1 MTPLDDWP
9 RVKLVLEGALACEGA
24 EREAYLTEA
33 CGADTALR
41 TQIEMLLAARHRAG
55 TFLETPAAVL
65 LEKPRSRPHLT
76 ERVVHSYRLPGRTVG
91 LALFAIAAVAVGII
105 LLVVSGSSRT
115 LEHFPRS
122 LAVLRDSSGALTA
135 NAVALRPE
143 SSFRAIRPLHA
154 NFGFT
159 SDVLWLR
166 LVLQN
171 PESTAQELV
180 LDATR
185 EWVDEVDLFEIGDP
199 GVKLLFHSGAQVPLA
214 RRPIATERIAF
225 PLVLGPLMT
234 RTYLVRLRGRSPIS
248 FRGDVSTL
256 PAFTDRE
263 RSDQLWFGGY
273 YAILWGPAAYSLLLF
288 ATLRD
293 RTQMLVGILLAAYGL
308 AEATSHG
315 HVSRM
320 FPMGAGWFELSGGAA
335 AFSVFIWAFFAL
347 SRAVL
352 NVAASPRL
360 DNALRIGTW
369 TLAGL
374 CAVPVAFPALHF
386 LTFVGLFIGC
396 IVILSVIFL
405 SVRRDRTTLFFFL
418 AVGSL
423 LLPGTLT
430 LAVLF
435 GALPAFPVIEYG
447 NHIGAVA
454 MSCLFSLLVA
464 DAIRQQRE
472 QIGTLNRELVAGYA
486 ELRFQVAA
494 RSRELVNV
502 LARSNGHI
510 AVARI
515 RPGDNFEERYR
526 VVSHLGDGAWGSVY
540 EVMRLSDN
548 RPLALKVVTRARS
561 GAEAARVARE
571 AEIGARL
578 SHPHLVSI
586 VDVGVARGGSP
597 FLVMELMRGGSIED
611 YRERFGDVAW
621 ALPLLAGIARGLS
634 ALHRAHIVHRD
645 LKPANVLL
653 EGNGQR
659 STAKLADFGFAL
671 IHTFEGAVSETD
683 VTAMTTNAS
692 AIPDAIT
699 LTHAGAIVGTP
710 AYMAP
715 EAARGARLVGPPAD
729 VFAFGVM
736 ACEMLTGREAFGEV
750 PVRAVLSGK
759 VPARKAVIGGSTV
772 PAPLASALD
781 LCLALDPALRSSVDQ
796 LLAAFEAAGI
806 Q

>member
-1 MTPLDDWP
+1 MNPLDDWP
-9 RVKLVLEGALACEGA
+9 RVKLVLEGALACDA
-24 EREAYLTEA
+24 ADRQAYLAEA

-41 TQIEMLLAARHRAG
+41 SQIERLLAIQNRAG
-55 TFLETPAAVL
+55 TFLETPAAVV
-65 LEKPRSRPHLT
+65 LEEPRPPRPILT
-76 ERVVHSYRLPGRTVG
+76 ERVVNSSRVPARMVA
-91 LALFAIAAVAVGII
+91 LAVIAIATAGVI
-105 LLVVSGSSRT
+105 LFVVSGSSGKP
-115 LEHFPRS
+115 EHFPRS
-122 LAVLRDSSGALTA
+122 LAVFRDSSRALTA
-135 NAVALRPE
+135 NAIARRPV
-143 SSFRAIRPLHA
+143 SDFRPIRPLHP

-159 SDVLWLR
+159 RDALWLR

-171 PESTAQELV
+171 PESTPQELV

-185 EWVDEVDLFEIGDP
+185 EWVDEVDLFEVADS
-199 GVKLLFHSGAQVPLA
+199 GVEPLFHSGAQVPLA
-214 RRPIATERIAF
+214 QRPIATERIAF
-225 PLVLGPLMT
+225 PLVLGPRST
-234 RTYLVRLRGRSPIS
+234 HTYLVRLRGRSPLS

-256 PAFTDRE
+256 PAFIRTE
-263 RSDQLWFGGY
+263 RSDQLLFGGY
-273 YAILWGPAAYSLLLF
+273 YAVLWGAAAYSLLLF

-293 RTQMLVGILLAAYGL
+293 RTQLLVGILLAAYGL

-315 HVSRM
+315 HVSRV
-320 FPMGAGWFELSGGAA
+320 FPVGAGWFELSGGAA

-352 NVAASPRL
+352 NLSASPRL
-360 DNALRIGTW
+360 EKTLSIATW

-374 CAVPVAFPALHF
+374 AAVPVAFPALHL
-386 LTFVGLFIGC
+386 LTFVSLFVAA
-396 IVILSVIFL
+396 VIILATIFL
-405 SVRRDRTTLFFFL
+405 SMQRDLTTLFFFL

-435 GALPAFPVIEYG
+435 GAMPAFPLIEYA
-447 NHIGAVA
+447 NHMGAVA

-472 QIGTLNRELVAGYA
+472 KIGTLNRELVAGYA

-502 LARSNGHI
+502 LASSNGQI
-510 AVARI
+510 TMARV

-540 EVMRLSDN
+540 EVIRLSDN

-586 VDVGVARGGSP
+586 VDVGVARGGTP
-597 FLVMELMRGGSIED
+597 FLVMELIRGGSIED
-611 YRERFGDVAW
+611 HRERFGDVAW

-653 EGNGQR
+653 EGDGDR
-659 STAKLADFGFAL
+659 LTAKLADFGFAL
-671 IHTFEGAVSETD
+671 VHTLEDVVSDIDVMGMTPGA
-683 VTAMTTNAS
+683 N
-692 AIPDAIT
+692 AIPDAIA
-699 LTHAGAIVGTP
+699 LTHASAIVGTP

-715 EAARGARLVGPPAD
+715 EAVRGARLVGPPSD
-729 VFAFGVM
+729 VFAFGMM
-736 ACEMLTGREAFGEV
+736 ACEMLTGREAFEEV
-750 PVRAVLSGK
+750 PVRAVLAGK
-759 VPARKAVIGGSTV
+759 VPARKTIIEGSSIP
-772 PAPLASALD
+772 PALASALD
-781 LCLALDPALRSSVDQ
+781 FCLALDPALRSSVDQ
-796 LLAAFEAAGI
+796 VLAAFEASGV